1 MHINAFFV
9 TFHVTEGCQRRSSS
23 CRICHACTA
32 MQILQICFFPVG
44 YDIHRQCIITPV
56 KVAHGTL
63 IQNIVRTSTIP
74 PFQIVR
80 LPEKAVEQMRDVKEL
95 EKEWKDETPESD
107 VENDDEDIEHDSSS
121 DEYEEQ
127 VETKG
132 RNLTDGQLS

>member
-1 MHINAFFV
+1 
-9 TFHVTEGCQRRSSS
+9 
-23 CRICHACTA
+23 

-44 YDIHRQCIITPV
+44 YDILRQCIITPV

-63 IQNIVRTSTIP
+63 IQNIVSTSYYST
-74 PFQIVR
+74 VSNR

>member
-1 MHINAFFV
+1 MSA
-9 TFHVTEGCQRRSSS
+9 
-23 CRICHACTA
+23 
-32 MQILQICFFPVG
+32 LP
-44 YDIHRQCIITPV
+44 
-56 KVAHGTL
+56 
-63 IQNIVRTSTIP
+63 TIP

-80 LPEKAVEQMRDVKEL
+80 LPEKAVEQMREVKEL

-107 VENDDEDIEHDSSS
+107 VENDDEDLEYDSSS